1 MQLDKLTIKS
11 QEALQE
17 AQRIAHGYS
26 HQAVDCEHLLLALMG
41 QSESL
46 VPELLERIGVP
57 VTKLQ
62 PAVEQE
68 LARRHK
74 VQGTSSTDVYLSPEL
89 KKALDAA
96 QAEAGKLKDDYIST
110 EHLLLGVL
118 DAGGSALKHVFQ
130 STGLR
135 RDVVLQALAD
145 LRGNQRVTDQQPE
158 GKFQALEKYGR
169 DLTALARQ
177 GKIDPVIGR
186 DEEIRRVMQVLT
198 RRTKNNPVLIGEPGV
213 GKTAIAEGLAR
224 RIVSGDVPESLKN
237 KKLVAMD
244 LGAMIAGAK
253 YRGEF
258 EDRLKAFLKEI
269 VASEGKIILFID
281 ELHTLVGAGAAE
293 GATDAAN
300 IMKPQLARGELRC
313 VGATTLDE
321 YRKHIEKDPA
331 LERRFQPVMVTEP
344 TVEATIAILRGL
356 KERYEVHHGVRIQ
369 DSALVAAA
377 TLSQRYITDRF
388 LPDKAIDLVDEAAS
402 RIKMEL
408 DSKPTELDQ
417 LDRRILQLEIER
429 TSLSKEKDA
438 ASKERLKRLEEEVA
452 NLKDKSKALTAQW
465 QNEKTAVNAVSIV
478 QSQLEQTKIELE
490 KAQRAG
496 DLTKSAELQYGKIPE
511 LEKKLAAVSDALE
524 GGGDA
529 PSPEGDS
536 SALAAGSSAPRASQ
550 LPFVGF
556 DPKAPVGFLRGGNL
570 PHWRQDGVTYFV
582 TWRTADSMPKK
593 LVDAWYAEREAW
605 LKMHPEPWDTKTEES
620 YYQLFPDRWE
630 KWLDE
635 CHGECLLAKPD
646 LRKIVEDVLIHDDA
660 SRVAAATPSSREQ
673 RDDTVAGAFNQS
685 DEASLSAST
694 TGALQPPKYR
704 LKDFV
709 VMPNHV
715 HVLVT
720 PLGEYTLSEAVQE
733 WKSVSSHRINK
744 ALGRKGDF
752 WQKDYFDHIVRSAD
766 QLGKFRS
773 YIQRNPL
780 SLPERLKGAVAFSSR
795 NVSLRGG
802 SSDAPVAEIFPK
814 GDEGVTSTRR
824 DGASRPRLLR
834 QEVTDEDIA
843 RVVASWTHIPV
854 SRMLEGE
861 REKLLKMEERLQQR
875 VIGQTEAV
883 KAVAN
888 AVRRSRSGL
897 QDPNRPIGSFI
908 FLGPTGVGKTETARA
923 LAEFLFDDEQAMIRI
938 DMSEYMEKHTVA
950 RLIGAPPGYVGYDE
964 GGQLSEAVRRR
975 PYSVVLFDEIEKAH
989 PDVFNVLLQVL
1000 DDGRLTDGQGRTVDF
1015 KNTIVIMTSNLGSPI
1030 IQEYFM
1036 DGRTTVG
1043 ARSAMEDKVMAEL
1056 KRHFRPEFLNR
1067 VDDVIIFQSLD
1078 EAELARIVD
1087 IQLGRLEK
1095 RLAQQNLTL
1104 DVDKGAKA
1112 LLAKEGYDPQF
1123 GARPL
1128 KRAIQEHL
1136 LDPLATR
1143 LLAGEFGPGERIAVS
1158 ADDGE
1163 LAFAKK

>member
-11 QEALQE
+11 QEALAE
-17 AQRIAHGYS
+17 AQRLAHEYS
-26 HQAVDCEHLLLALMG
+26 HQAVDGEHLLLALLG
-41 QSESL
+41 QAESL
-46 VPELLERIGVP
+46 VPELLEKIGVP
-57 VTKLQ
+57 PAKLQ
-62 PAVEQE
+62 PEVEAE

-74 VQGTSSTDVYLSPEL
+74 VQGTSSSDVYLSQDL

-96 QAEAGKLKDDYIST
+96 QSEAGKLKDDYIST
-110 EHLLLGVL
+110 EHLLLGLL
-118 DAGGSALKHVFQ
+118 DGGGSALKQIFKSH
-130 STGLR
+130 GLK
-135 RDVVLQALAD
+135 RDTVLKALAD
-145 LRGNQRVTDQQPE
+145 LRGNQRVTDQAPE

-237 KKLVAMD
+237 KRLVAMD
-244 LGAMIAGAK
+244 LSAMIAGAK

-269 VASEGKIILFID
+269 VASEGQIILFID

-331 LERRFQPVMVTEP
+331 LERRFQPVQVAEP

-377 TLSQRYITDRF
+377 TLSHRYIADRF

-417 LDRRILQLEIER
+417 LDRQILQLEIER
-429 TSLSKEKDA
+429 TSLAKEKDA
-438 ASKERLKRLEEEVA
+438 ASKERLKLIDQEVA
-452 NLKDKSKALTAQW
+452 NLKEKSKALTAQW

-478 QSQLEQTKIELE
+478 QTQLEQAKIDLE
-490 KAQRAG
+490 KAQRTG
-496 DLTKSAELQYGKIPE
+496 DLTRSAELQYGRIPD
-511 LEKKLAAVSDALE
+511 LEKKLAGIEKQSTE
-524 GGGDA
+524 
-529 PSPEGDS
+529 
-536 SALAAGSSAPRASQ
+536 AARHS
-550 LPFVGF
+550 
-556 DPKAPVGFLRGGNL
+556 
-570 PHWRQDGVTYFV
+570 
-582 TWRTADSMPKK
+582 
-593 LVDAWYAEREAW
+593 
-605 LKMHPEPWDTKTEES
+605 
-620 YYQLFPDRWE
+620 
-630 KWLDE
+630 
-635 CHGECLLAKPD
+635 
-646 LRKIVEDVLIHDDA
+646 
-660 SRVAAATPSSREQ
+660 
-673 RDDTVAGAFNQS
+673 
-685 DEASLSAST
+685 
-694 TGALQPPKYR
+694 
-704 LKDFV
+704 
-709 VMPNHV
+709 
-715 HVLVT
+715 
-720 PLGEYTLSEAVQE
+720 
-733 WKSVSSHRINK
+733 
-744 ALGRKGDF
+744 
-752 WQKDYFDHIVRSAD
+752 
-766 QLGKFRS
+766 
-773 YIQRNPL
+773 
-780 SLPERLKGAVAFSSR
+780 
-795 NVSLRGG
+795 
-802 SSDAPVAEIFPK
+802 
-814 GDEGVTSTRR
+814 
-824 DGASRPRLLR
+824 LLR

-861 REKLLKMEERLQQR
+861 REKLIKMEERLAQR
-875 VIGQTEAV
+875 VVGQQQAIT
-883 KAVAN
+883 AVAN

-923 LAEFLFDDEQAMIRI
+923 LAEFLFDDEQAMVRI

-950 RLIGAPPGYVGYDE
+950 RLIGAPPGYVGYEE

-975 PYSVVLFDEIEKAH
+975 PYSVILFDEIEKAH
-989 PDVFNVLLQVL
+989 HDVFNVLLQVL

-1036 DGRTTVG
+1036 EGKNSAS
-1043 ARSAMEDKVMAEL
+1043 ARLDMEGKVQAEL

-1078 EAELARIVD
+1078 ESELARIVD
-1087 IQLGRLEK
+1087 IQLKGLEK

-1104 DVDKGAKA
+1104 DVDPAAKRWI
-1112 LLAKEGYDPQF
+1112 AKEGYDPQF

-1136 LDPLATR
+1136 LDPLATK
-1143 LLAGEFGPGERIAVS
+1143 LLAGEFKPNDKIKVGANGDS
-1158 ADDGE
+1158 
-1163 LAFAKK
+1163 LTFKAK